1 MVELLAPAGEYN
13 SFLGAIS
20 AGADAVY
27 LAGNMYGARASAQ
40 NFTEEELLKAIKYAH
55 LFKRKVYLT
64 VNTLTKDEE
73 LEKLYDFLYPLY
85 VSGLDSVIV
94 QDIGVFFYI
103 KENFPELDIHVST
116 QAVVTS
122 EYGARFYTDL
132 GAKRVV
138 LARELTLDEIKKITA
153 KGIETECFIHGAMC
167 YSYSGMCLFSSFLG
181 GNSGNRGR
189 CKGPCRQPYKI
200 ENKEGYYLSLSDMNT
215 LDIID
220 KLIDSGIYSFKI
232 EGRLKSP
239 SYAAGVT
246 SVYRK
251 YIDKHLENPDEE
263 LRIEESDRELLKF
276 LYSRVSTG
284 RGYYERVSSKQMV
297 TIDKGAYTKV
307 DEKLEKEII
316 SRYIDDPL
324 KKDVDINFSAL
335 TGKKAVLRMSTLIND
350 QILEVCA
357 ESESEIEKALKQPT
371 SKEEVLKQ
379 LKKLGNTDFV
389 LKNSDISLDDGFVAS
404 SLINNLRREA
414 VYKLSN
420 KIEDH
425 VCERTT
431 SENKKSVSEVSRSA
445 IKVLSDKFDIK
456 DSDNDKLIEKNAVS
470 YKEFADNETKHISNC
485 AFVTTF
491 DQLSLCAEDDFFDS
505 IVVNKDIIFDPDE
518 NDPLKD
524 KKINDAFEKL
534 AALVCKKIY
543 IKLPPVLRSLNERS
557 VGNLIKYAEETSF
570 IDGIYVNQYDQYY
583 FARNNGFTKEIH
595 GGSNIYSYNDI
606 SSAANNTLFVSSMF
620 GRELSFKDMININT
634 DAMALVVYGKASL
647 MHTANCIMKTTG
659 RCTKFTKSDKNS
671 FVNLKDRTG
680 ADFKVKLSC
689 DDELCF
695 NTVINSVPT
704 SLHNNFDKIKNLKI
718 YRFLYVFTDESKQ
731 DVKEVTDTYKSLFN
745 GQKKEVSYKFTAY
758 HFKNGIL

>member
-40 NFTEEELLKAIKYAH
+40 NFTEEELIKAIKYAH

-64 VNTLTKDEE
+64 VNTLTRNEE

-85 VSGLDSVIV
+85 VSGLDAVIV

-103 KENFPELDIHVST
+103 RENFPELDIHVST

-122 EYGARFYTDL
+122 EYGAKFYTGL

-153 KGIETECFIHGAMC
+153 QGIETECFIHGAMC

-200 ENKEGYYLSLSDMNT
+200 DNKEGYYLSLSDMNT
-215 LDIID
+215 IDIID

-251 YIDKHLENPDEE
+251 YIDKHLVDPKEE
-263 LRIEESDRELLKF
+263 LRIEESDRELLKY

-297 TIDKGAYTKV
+297 TIDKGAYSKV
-307 DEKLEKEII
+307 DENLEKEII
-316 SRYIDDPL
+316 SKYIDNPL
-324 KKDVDINFSAL
+324 KKEVDVKFLAL
-335 TGKKAVLRMSTLIND
+335 TGQEALISMSTMID
-350 QILEVCA
+350 GQIIEVNA
-357 ESESEIEKALKQPT
+357 ESDSIIEKAQKLPT
-371 SKEEVLKQ
+371 SKDEILKQ

-389 LKNSDISLDDGFVAS
+389 LNNCDISLDDGFVAS
-404 SLINNLRREA
+404 SLVNNLRREA
-414 VYKLSN
+414 SDKLN
-420 KIEDH
+420 KRIEDLGH
-425 VCERTT
+425 ERLTL
-431 SENKKSVSEVSRSA
+431 ENRRTVFEVAESA
-445 IKVLSDKFDIK
+445 KDVLSAMFESKEVDTDKTYDK
-456 DSDNDKLIEKNAVS
+456 NTVSDNSEKPEGS
-470 YKEFADNETKHISNC
+470 KRFSNC
-485 AFVTTF
+485 AFVSTF
-491 DQLSLCAEDDFFDS
+491 EQFSLCMEEGFFDS
-505 IVVNKDIIFDPDE
+505 IVVNKDILFDTYA
-518 NDPLKD
+518 NATLKD
-524 KKINDAFEKL
+524 KKVNDAFEKL
-534 AALVCKKIY
+534 ASSSDKKIY
-543 IKLPPVLRSLNERS
+543 IQLPPVLRSLNEKS
-557 VGNLIKYAEETSF
+557 VKRLIKYAQEESF

-583 FARNNGFTKEIH
+583 FARKIGFSKEIH
-595 GGSNIYSYNDI
+595 GDSNIYSYNDI
-606 SSAANNTLFVSSMF
+606 SSTVNNTILNSSLF
-620 GRELSFKDMININT
+620 GRELSSKDINSLNT
-634 DAMALVVYGKASL
+634 EGMSLVLYGKASL

-659 RCTKFTKSDKNS
+659 KCTKFTKSDKNA

-680 ADFKVKLSC
+680 ADFKVKLTC

-704 SLHNNFDKIKNLKI
+704 SLHNNFDKIKNYKTN
-718 YRFLYVFTDESKQ
+718 RFLYVFTDESKQ
-731 DVKEVTDTYKSLFN
+731 DIKEVAETYKSLFN
-745 GQKKEVSYKFTAY
+745 GRKKDVSYKFTAY